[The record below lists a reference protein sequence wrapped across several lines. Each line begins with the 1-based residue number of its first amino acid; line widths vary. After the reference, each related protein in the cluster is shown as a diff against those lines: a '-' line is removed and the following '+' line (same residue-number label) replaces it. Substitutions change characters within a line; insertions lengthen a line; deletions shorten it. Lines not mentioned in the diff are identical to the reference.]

1 MIALPSMT
9 SPAGSVSLNLQNETG
24 NCTNCGSASR
34 VGRGLCLNCLLSS
47 GIDANSKRPPDEP
60 TLDDLLG
67 EIHGHDADWLLG
79 NYQILE
85 EIGRGG
91 MGVIYRARQ
100 RHSRRI
106 VAIKRV
112 LSYHADSQDTL
123 IRFRREA
130 QAAANLDHP
139 NILPIYEVGESQ
151 EGLPFFSMKFAG
163 GGSLLEGAA
172 KLRNKPRRAVAL
184 IAKVARAVQYAHEQ
198 GILHRDLKPG
208 NILLDGRGEPL
219 VSDFGL
225 AKWLEP
231 TGHLTHTPTVFGTPG
246 YIAPEQVNGSAGKL
260 TPVADVYSLGAVLF
274 DLLTGQPPFTGEHAL
289 KTIQQA
295 TEKPAPKLRTL
306 APALDRDLETICA
319 KCLERD
325 PHARYRSAGEF
336 ADDLERWLH
345 GNSIVARPVSP
356 PVHLWRWMRRN
367 PIVAGMSAL
376 LLGLAITVGVLIWKN
391 EVASHGGAPAGI
403 AIVPFESLSP
413 DKENAFF
420 ADGVYDGISTKLAKV
435 ANLKIISHNSVAKY
449 RGAHDAQEIGRT
461 LNVANVLIGSVRRDA
476 GRIHLNVQLIDTR
489 NNARVW
495 AKEYDRDLND
505 VFALQTQIAQKVA
518 DELGAKVSSTEK
530 AAFDEPPTTDLIA
543 YDAYLRAKDLINGI
557 PFSTRVK
564 DDLLEAVRLLGQ
576 AVGRDRV
583 FFDAYAQLAGAH
595 DRIYFLGFD
604 HTAGRLKLSEAAI
617 QWVRYLRPDS
627 GETHLAVA
635 QHLYW
640 AYQNYD
646 SAREELAT
654 ARRTL
659 PNEARIPLLAGYVER
674 REGRWGQSLDQM
686 KQALELDPRNLS
698 ILQQTSLTYQAL
710 GRYKETIAT
719 LDKVLAI
726 APKDVAIKVWRAWVD
741 LQWHSDPTPLHTT
754 IDTALVRDP
763 KTAPF
768 IVLQWLDLAF
778 SERDAAAAERALA
791 AMPTGGC
798 YDENIPFPDSWCR
811 GLAARIRGDEPAAR
825 AAFASARRELEQII
839 RDQPDYAE
847 AICAVGVVDA
857 ALGNKEDAIREG
869 HRAIELIPVGKNA
882 IGGARLIQ
890 YLAVIYASTGDKD
903 GAIERLTEAAK
914 LPGSHVT
921 YGDLRLNPFWDPL
934 RGDPRFDAII
944 ASLAPK

>member
-1 MIALPSMT
+1 MM
-9 SPAGSVSLNLQNETG
+9 SPGASVSLHLQTESG
-24 NCTNCGSASR
+24 ICARCGSTSR
-34 VGRGLCLNCLLSS
+34 VGRGLCLKCLVSA
-47 GIDANSKRPPDEP
+47 GIDGNGERPSVEP
-60 TLDDLLG
+60 TLDDLLR
-67 EIHGHDADWLLG
+67 EIDGHDGDWLLG

-106 VAIKRV
+106 VAIKRI

-123 IRFRREA
+123 MRFRREA

-139 NILPIYEVGESQ
+139 NILPIYEVSESHD
-151 EGLPFFSMKFAG
+151 GLPFFSMKFAG
-163 GGSLLEGAA
+163 GGSLLDAA
-172 KLRNKPRRAVAL
+172 PALRSEPRRAIAL
-184 IAKVARAVQYAHEQ
+184 TAKVARAVQYAHEQ

-617 QWVRYLRPDS
+617 QSVRYLRRDS

-659 PNEARIPLLAGYVER
+659 PNESRIPLLAGYIDR

-825 AAFASARRELEQII
+825 AAFASARQELEQII

-847 AICAVGVVDA
+847 ALCAVGVVDA

>member
-1 MIALPSMT
+1 M
-9 SPAGSVSLNLQNETG
+9 
-24 NCTNCGSASR
+24 
-34 VGRGLCLNCLLSS
+34 
-47 GIDANSKRPPDEP
+47 
-60 TLDDLLG
+60 
-67 EIHGHDADWLLG
+67 
-79 NYQILE
+79 
-85 EIGRGG
+85 
-91 MGVIYRARQ
+91 
-100 RHSRRI
+100 
-106 VAIKRV
+106 
-112 LSYHADSQDTL
+112 
-123 IRFRREA
+123 
-130 QAAANLDHP
+130 
-139 NILPIYEVGESQ
+139 
-151 EGLPFFSMKFAG
+151 
-163 GGSLLEGAA
+163 
-172 KLRNKPRRAVAL
+172 
-184 IAKVARAVQYAHEQ
+184 
-198 GILHRDLKPG
+198 
-208 NILLDGRGEPL
+208 
-219 VSDFGL
+219 
-225 AKWLEP
+225 
-231 TGHLTHTPTVFGTPG
+231 
-246 YIAPEQVNGSAGKL
+246 
-260 TPVADVYSLGAVLF
+260 
-274 DLLTGQPPFTGEHAL
+274 
-289 KTIQQA
+289 
-295 TEKPAPKLRTL
+295 
-306 APALDRDLETICA
+306 ETICA

-617 QWVRYLRPDS
+617 QSVRYLRRDS

-659 PNEARIPLLAGYVER
+659 PNESRIPLLAGYIDR

-811 GLAARIRGDEPAAR
+811 GLAARLRGDEPAAR
-825 AAFASARRELEQII
+825 AAFASARQELEQII

-847 AICAVGVVDA
+847 ALCAVGVVDA

-890 YLAVIYASTGDKD
+890 YLAVIYASTGNKD